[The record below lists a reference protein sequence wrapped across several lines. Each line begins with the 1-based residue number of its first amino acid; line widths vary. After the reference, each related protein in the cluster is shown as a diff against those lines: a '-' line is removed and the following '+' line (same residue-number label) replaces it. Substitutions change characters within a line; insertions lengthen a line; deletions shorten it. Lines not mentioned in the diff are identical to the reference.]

1 MRVLETEAT
10 QSYNMGKNRKHKMRK
25 AKEASESSDDGCAS
39 VPVCNHI
46 NMAVNLAAMKKGLA
60 KQLFGECASCS
71 KDSSSG
77 RKPGQGETTDQAS
90 ASHQEESLMGDLEP
104 TLWVCLQCGHQGC
117 DRNSRDKHG
126 LKHYE
131 TPRSSCHC
139 LVINSSTWTC
149 WCYKCDDDIPLE
161 RSKRLQ
167 ECMEFLRKQAGLPQP
182 ESVKRVSHEAS
193 AAVDGAEQIVKDTN
207 ARPLTPKSSAP
218 GLCNKI
224 KGLSNLGN
232 TCFFNAV
239 LQNMTQTHCFE
250 SCLLERGKK
259 GRSLSIS
266 GKSDSDDNSSTG
278 EESDGEPP
286 PVKELPCI
294 AVSLGEAGPLTQ
306 SLIHFLMEMNNNT
319 SNRSSTVNPNALF
332 SQVCKKAQRFRGY
345 HQQDSHELLRY
356 LLDNMKMEEIKRRQ
370 AAILKFFKL
379 PENVNP
385 KKVDEET
392 RYRVREYGRQGKHTF
407 VDSVFGGNLISTVIC
422 EECSYISQIFEPFLD
437 ISLPITEEKPQRPN
451 QVPGG
456 RKKEVVDTEVLE
468 DSPAIGVD
476 GFALKGDKNNKHI
489 SKKEKRQAKKDA
501 KRRAKVS
508 KNQVLPMTD
517 GKTPSVEE
525 GDGPGEEP
533 EATEAQLQKDGEG
546 QKDTQDE
553 EGNSSNRDDPSDAD
567 VEDNLESDVN
577 RFASLSTS
585 FGEKHVTE
593 EEQGAVGGEEDNDT
607 CPSGSVVE
615 SIMQESGGAGNL
627 SESSGTCKGSQGTES
642 STGAGSM
649 SGSTSTIK
657 QGQDSPEEG
666 LDQSRDGP
674 SNGHMCNGEEGGHF
688 KGSNDHRCKEEG
700 PSDRT
705 DGRNGL
711 CHVANRDISGERENI
726 SDEGERKLSASLC
739 NGELE
744 NRTCGNCDVEM
755 VRKSLSDTHI
765 VNGHISSCGMPQCS
779 MNKEETGFCNGIATD
794 ASILT
799 DKLDKLHD
807 EEGTRDTYNTT
818 SRNMCDHHSM
828 PKSRSV
834 ECLGPTVECGRNSPK
849 PFHSPSTL
857 DSVNKKACPAQC
869 RQTSKHSKHKEA
881 KVKSTLTLGPR
892 YQPSSRECSIMS
904 CLHQFTSAELLTGNN
919 RFGCAQCT
927 RIKSKQNP
935 NKEKKEKQYSI
946 ASKQYLIFT
955 PPPILTLHLKRF
967 EQVGYSSRKV
977 NRHVDFPFVLDFA
990 PYCSSLC
997 QGIKPGQ
1004 QKILY
1009 ALYGVVE
1016 HSGRLNAGHYTAY
1029 VKVRPNVGLTNT
1041 FMPSGFPSR
1050 REYIQRYID
1059 NLANSV
1065 SLDREE
1071 SIDVLEEKLVP
1082 PGRWYHISDSRVTE
1096 ATESTVQRAQAY
1108 LLFYERIY

>member
-46 NMAVNLAAMKKGLA
+46 NMAVNFASMKKGLA
-60 KQLFGECASCS
+60 KQVFGECASCS
-71 KDSSSG
+71 KESSSG
-77 RKPGQGETTDQAS
+77 RKSGQGETNDQAS
-90 ASHQEESLMGDLEP
+90 ASHIEESLLGDLEP

-161 RSKRLQ
+161 RSRRLQ
-167 ECMEFLRKQAGLPQP
+167 ECMEYLRKQAGLPQP
-182 ESVKRVSHEAS
+182 EPVKRVSHEAS
-193 AAVDGAEQIVKDTN
+193 AAVDGTEQVKDTN
-207 ARPLTPKSSAP
+207 TRPLTPKSSTP

-239 LQNMTQTHCFE
+239 LQNVTQTHCFE

-266 GKSDSDDNSSTG
+266 GKSDTDDSSTG

-332 SQVCKKAQRFRGY
+332 TQVCKKAQRFRGY

-422 EECSYISQIFEPFLD
+422 EECSFISQIFEPFLD
-437 ISLPITEEKPQRPN
+437 ISIPITEEKPQRPN

-456 RKKEVVDTEVLE
+456 RKKEAVDVESVE
-468 DSPAIGVD
+468 ESPAIGID
-476 GFALKGDKNNKHI
+476 GFALKGDKNSKHV

-508 KNQVLPMTD
+508 KNQVLPMA
-517 GKTPSVEE
+517 GENTPAVEE
-525 GDGPGEEP
+525 GDGQGEEA
-533 EATEAQLQKDGEG
+533 ESTETQPGKDGG
-546 QKDTQDE
+546 QKEALDE

-577 RFASLSTS
+577 RFASLSAS
-585 FGEKHVTE
+585 FREKPVTE
-593 EEQGAVGGEEDNDT
+593 EEQGAVGGNENTEAFPT
-607 CPSGSVVE
+607 GCESV
-615 SIMQESGGAGNL
+615 MQDSCGAGSL
-627 SESSGTCKGSQGTES
+627 SESSGTFKGAES
-642 STGAGSM
+642 STGPGSL

-666 LDQSRDGP
+666 PDQARS
-674 SNGHMCNGEEGGHF
+674 SNGHMCNGEEAGHC
-688 KGSNDHRCKEEG
+688 NDHKEESQCDNRTG
-700 PSDRT
+700 GQNGVSQISDINGKT
-705 DGRNGL
+705 ENRNGVCQVL
-711 CHVANRDISGERENI
+711 DNNGEGQNRNV
-726 SDEGERKLSASLC
+726 EGKLSASLC

-744 NRTCGNCDVEM
+744 NRTYDSCDVEI
-755 VRKSLSDTHI
+755 VKKSLSDTHI
-765 VNGHISSCGMPQCS
+765 VNGHASSCGMPQCS
-779 MNKEETGFCNGIATD
+779 MNKEENNLCNGISTD
-794 ASILT
+794 SSVLA
-799 DKLDKLHD
+799 DKLDKLQLQD
-807 EEGTRDTYNTT
+807 GEDTTDNTT
-818 SRNMCDHHSM
+818 SKYDHL
-828 PKSRSV
+828 PKSRSA
-834 ECLGPTVECGRNSPK
+834 ECVGPTLEGGRNSPK
-849 PFHSPSTL
+849 PLNSSSVL
-857 DSVNKKACPAQC
+857 ESVNKKTSPALC
-869 RQTSKHSKHKEA
+869 RQTSNHSKRKEA
-881 KVKSTLTLGPR
+881 KFKSTLTLGQR

-927 RIKSKQNP
+927 KIKSKHNP

-977 NRHVDFPFVLDFA
+977 NRHVDFPFVLDLA

-1041 FMPSGFPSR
+1041 FLASGFPSK
-1050 REYIQRYID
+1050 REYIQRYME
-1059 NLANSV
+1059 NLASNV
-1065 SLDREE
+1065 SLEREE

-1082 PGRWYHISDSRVTE
+1082 PGRWYHISDSRVSE

>member
-46 NMAVNLAAMKKGLA
+46 NMAVNFAAMKKGLT
-60 KQLFGECASCS
+60 KQVFGECASCS
-71 KDSSSG
+71 KESSSG
-77 RKPGQGETTDQAS
+77 RKPAQGETLDQAG
-90 ASHQEESLMGDLEP
+90 ASHQEESLISDLEP

-117 DRNSRDKHG
+117 DRNSREKHG

-182 ESVKRVSHEAS
+182 ELVKRVTHEAS
-193 AAVDGAEQIVKDTN
+193 AAVDGAEQVVKDSN
-207 ARPLTPKSSAP
+207 ARPLTPKTSTP

-259 GRSLSIS
+259 GRSMSIS
-266 GKSDSDDNSSTG
+266 GKSDTDDSSTG

-286 PVKELPCI
+286 PLKELPRI

-306 SLIHFLMEMNNNT
+306 SLIHFLLEMNNNT

-345 HQQDSHELLRY
+345 QQQDSHELLRY
-356 LLDNMKMEEIKRRQ
+356 LLDSMKMEEVKRRQ

-407 VDSVFGGNLISTVIC
+407 VDAVFGGSLISTVIC

-451 QVPGG
+451 QVPSG
-456 RKKEVVDTEVLE
+456 RKKEVAASTEVQE

-476 GFALKGDKNNKHI
+476 GFAFKGDKNSKHI

-508 KNQVLPMTD
+508 KNQVLPMAD
-517 GKTPSVEE
+517 GSTLVEE
-525 GDGPGEEP
+525 EDGAGEEAEP
-533 EATEAQLQKDGEG
+533 EVTETELQKVGEG
-546 QKDTQDE
+546 QKEPIDE
-553 EGNSSNRDDPSDAD
+553 DGNSSNRDDPSDAD

-577 RFASLSTS
+577 RFASLSAS
-585 FGEKHVTE
+585 FGEKCATE
-593 EEQGAVGGEEDNDT
+593 EEQGAVGGDDDT
-607 CPSGSVVE
+607 FQSGCVVE

-627 SESSGTCKGSQGTES
+627 SESSGTYKGSQGAES

-657 QGQDSPEEG
+657 QGQDSTEEG
-666 LDQSRDGP
+666 LDQNKDSKSR
-674 SNGHMCNGEEGGHF
+674 MCNGEEIGHDR
-688 KGSNDHRCKEEG
+688 GSNGHIGKEEG
-700 PSDRT
+700 QGQSDSKV
-705 DGRNGL
+705 DPQNGHCQTSDL
-711 CHVANRDISGERENI
+711 NLDVSSMGEKKINT
-726 SDEGERKLSASLC
+726 SLC
-739 NGELE
+739 NGELVDKSC
-744 NRTCGNCDVEM
+744 NSCDVEM

-765 VNGHISSCGMPQCS
+765 VNGHVSSCDMPQCS
-779 MNKEETGFCNGIATD
+779 VNKEQTGFCNGVSADT
-794 ASILT
+794 SLLT
-799 DKLDKLHD
+799 DKLDKLQLHD
-807 EEGTRDTYNTT
+807 DPSEETRDSYNNT
-818 SRNMCDHHSM
+818 SRNVCDHQSL

-834 ECLGPTVECGRNSPK
+834 EYLGPSVEGGRNSPK
-849 PFHSPSTL
+849 PSNSSSML
-857 DSVNKKACPAQC
+857 DGVHKKTCPGLC
-869 RQTSKHSKHKEA
+869 RQASKHSKRKEA
-881 KVKSTLTLGPR
+881 KVKSTLTLGQR

-919 RFGCAQCT
+919 KFGCANCT
-927 RIKSKQNP
+927 RIKNKQNP
-935 NKEKKEKQYSI
+935 NKDKKDKQYSI

-977 NRHVDFPFVLDFA
+977 NRHVDFPFVLDLA

-997 QGIKPGQ
+997 QGIKTGQ
-1004 QKILY
+1004 QRILY

-1029 VKVRPNVGLTNT
+1029 VKVRPNVGLNNT
-1041 FMPSGFPSR
+1041 FLLSGFPSR
-1050 REYIQRYID
+1050 REYIQRYME

-1065 SLDREE
+1065 PPEREE

>member
-25 AKEASESSDDGCAS
+25 AKEASDSSDDGCAS
-39 VPVCNHI
+39 LPVCNHI
-46 NMAVNLAAMKKGLA
+46 NMAVNLAAMKKGLT
-60 KQLFGECASCS
+60 KQVYGECASCS
-71 KDSSSG
+71 KDSSTG
-77 RKPGQGETTDQAS
+77 RKPGQGETLDQAS
-90 ASHQEESLMGDLEP
+90 APHQEESLIGDQEP

-139 LVINSSTWTC
+139 LVINSTTWTC

-182 ESVKRVSHEAS
+182 ELVKRVTQEAA
-193 AAVDGAEQIVKDTN
+193 AAVDGSEQVVKDTN
-207 ARPLTPKSSAP
+207 TRPLTPKTSAP
-218 GLCNKI
+218 GLCHKI

-239 LQNMTQTHCFE
+239 LQNMTQTQCFE

-259 GRSLSIS
+259 GRSVSIS
-266 GKSDSDDNSSTG
+266 GKSDTDDSSTG

-286 PVKELPCI
+286 PVKELPHI

-306 SLIHFLMEMNNNT
+306 SLSHFLQEMNNNT
-319 SNRSSTVNPNALF
+319 SNRTSTVNPNALF

-345 HQQDSHELLRY
+345 QQQDSHELLRY
-356 LLDNMKMEEIKRRQ
+356 LLDSMKTEEVKRRQ

-379 PENVNP
+379 SENINP

-407 VDSVFGGNLISTVIC
+407 VDAVFGGNLISTVIC

-456 RKKEVVDTEVLE
+456 RKKEAADTEVPE

-476 GFALKGDKNNKHI
+476 GFAFKGDKNGKHI

-501 KRRAKVS
+501 KRRSKVS
-508 KNQVLPMTD
+508 KNQVLPMT
-517 GKTPSVEE
+517 GGNIPSVEE
-525 GDGPGEEP
+525 GDGPGEGAEP
-533 EATEAQLQKDGEG
+533 ETAEGELRKEEEAQKE
-546 QKDTQDE
+546 TVDE
-553 EGNSSNRDDPSDAD
+553 DGNSSNRDDPSDAD
-567 VEDNLESDVN
+567 VEDNLESDIN
-577 RFASLSTS
+577 RFASLSVS
-585 FGEKHVTE
+585 FGEKCVAE
-593 EEQGAVGGEEDNDT
+593 EDEGAVGGDEDNET
-607 CPSGSVVE
+607 FPSGCVVE
-615 SIMQESGGAGNL
+615 SSMQESGGAGNL
-627 SESSGTCKGSQGTES
+627 SESSGTCKGSQGAES

-657 QGQDSPEEG
+657 QGQDSAEEELG
-666 LDQSRDGP
+666 QDQCRHNNIGDGKELGHNRG
-674 SNGHMCNGEEGGHF
+674 SNGHI
-688 KGSNDHRCKEEG
+688 CKEEG
-700 PSDRT
+700 NGCGQCDSGVDFNGQASDS
-705 DGRNGL
+705 
-711 CHVANRDISGERENI
+711 NRDISG
-726 SDEGERKLSASLC
+726 DGEVKQSASLC
-739 NGELE
+739 NGELV
-744 NRTCGNCDVEM
+744 NRTCDNCNVEM
-755 VRKSLSDTHI
+755 VRKSISDTHI
-765 VNGHISSCGMPQCS
+765 MNGHVSNCGMLS
-779 MNKEETGFCNGIATD
+779 KEEPGLCNGTSTD
-794 ASILT
+794 TSVLT
-799 DKLDKLHD
+799 DKLDKLQDDHG
-807 EEGTRDTYNTT
+807 EETRGTHNTT
-818 SRNMCDHHSM
+818 SRNTCDHHSL

-834 ECLGPTVECGRNSPK
+834 ECLGSSMEGGRNSPK
-849 PFHSPSTL
+849 PSHSAGTL
-857 DSVNKKACPAQC
+857 DSVQKKACLC
-869 RQTSKHSKHKEA
+869 RQASKHSKRKEA
-881 KVKSTLTLGPR
+881 KAKSTLTLGHR

-927 RIKSKQNP
+927 RIKNKQYP
-935 NKEKKEKQYSI
+935 NKEKKDKQYSI

-977 NRHVDFPFVLDFA
+977 NRHVDFPFVLDLA

-1041 FMPSGFPSR
+1041 FLLSGFPSR
-1050 REYIQRYID
+1050 REYIQRYME
-1059 NLANSV
+1059 NLSNSMP
-1065 SLDREE
+1065 LEREE
-1071 SIDVLEEKLVP
+1071 AIDVLEEKLVP